1 MAMKRSQY
9 QRFRRTG
16 GSLASQSSY
25 ANTLVRKQQ
34 AAEDDYYDNAYS
46 LGAISA
52 EEYIKKL
59 TERTARIYLT
69 PLQKQNLTQKIDEV
83 NRSYQDSLIETAY
96 KTGATYNGEVVDT
109 KYLLDREQK
118 KLDTMLPGSEAYNK
132 QEAKVQSYKVK
143 YDSEVDKQNKDERKQ
158 YRLDEMEKLS
168 TMREQTSTEMRQKA
182 QVYEKLQAMAQA
194 DGETQEAQQYEIQ
207 KNGFNQS
214 ADKAE
219 INERIQDVVVKNST
233 PIDPLSTS
241 AAAGGSATLRSSGG
255 VGSQAGT
262 LPAGGQEQQASTPE
276 TSPLDNPEMVEYAGI
291 LMDKR
296 VYDELLGKSEVKSYL
311 NRINKYAQYITGDE
325 GKNNGLDVQI
335 ANQTDL
341 VNAYKTELA
350 NAKGD
355 NKDTLTKGYNDAVE
369 RLNNLTAKKDE
380 YMAKIDEEQG
390 GFSEFIS
397 KKAATIMKDQDT
409 EFDRDLDKEAKSI
422 QAKFSTGKMDEKT
435 YLSEVY
441 NLYTVATKHNA
452 SRQSQYEAVNDAVGM
467 TNAEK
472 KATEFGDK
480 LNFLV
485 NDVKPK
491 IDAGILRV
499 VQSDKDDN
507 ETLNLSNMK
516 QGVKKGEFVLVDPTA
531 GAEDQ
536 NKAIKEFDNAH
547 IQLAGRW
554 FPVKPNLDKA
564 PADFKQDKSREEW
577 AKKNN
582 DFYYTQIKDGKEE
595 KVAIKS
601 VDYGEGTTRYVPEN
615 DIKKFV
621 DRGYFVQKGNQ
632 LVRNYDKNVN
642 VPLEAAK
649 NIIKEIPNVPKNFI
663 DMAKNLLSG
672 KKAEPQVQPQQSNM
686 TSFLDQAKR
695 SIVKPVQASEGNVAN
710 NWVDQITDA
719 ALSAVPEASKE
730 GAKQNIPYIIN
741 ALDEQG
747 ILTPNNLAYAL
758 ATVQHETAG
767 TFKPI
772 EEYGGRQQAITR
784 GYGGGANYFGRGYI
798 QLTHDYNY
806 KDIGKKIGLG
816 DELYKNPELALKPE
830 IASKI
835 LASFMKDRGVTK
847 YSDSGDFYNARR
859 PVNGLDK
866 ADKIAGIAK
875 SYASVIPKDLNSIKS
890 MAVASPTPTPK
901 ATSGSMQSTPA
912 KQGFLEK
919 VMNFLV
925 PQVKAST
932 SMVSAP
938 AMSYAKKEEP
948 QPIATTTTGQTRYSD
963 NSVKGTPQNQSMS
976 QPQMSMEVKQSTP
989 QMSVA
994 KPASTYKPITTTV
1007 SNAVKKVTE
1016 VAKPVVQQAKSTASS
1031 FIDKAKQAVG
1041 NTVNKIKSWFKW

>member
-1 MAMKRSQY
+1 MAMKRSEY

-16 GSLASQSSY
+16 ASIASQSSY

-59 TERTARIYLT
+59 TERSTRIYLT
-69 PLQKQNLTQKIDEV
+69 PLQKQNLSQKIDEV
-83 NRSYQDSLIETAY
+83 NNSYQDSLIETAY
-96 KTGATYNGEVVDT
+96 KTGATYNGDAVDT

-118 KLDTMLPGSEAYNK
+118 KLDTMLPGSEAFNK

-143 YDSEVDKQNKDERKQ
+143 YDSEVDRTNKDTRKQ
-158 YRLDEMEKLS
+158 YRLDEMERLS
-168 TMREQTSTEMRQKA
+168 TMREQSSTEMRDKA
-182 QVYEKLQAMAQA
+182 LVYEKLQAMAQA

-233 PIDPLSTS
+233 PVDPLSTS
-241 AAAGGSATLRSSGG
+241 APAGGSATLSSPG
-255 VGSQAGT
+255 QTGT
-262 LPAGGQEQQASTPE
+262 LPSSGQEQAPAPE
-276 TSPLDNPEMVEYAGI
+276 VSAMDNPEMVEYAGI

-296 VYDELLGKSEVKSYL
+296 VYDELLGKSDVKSYL
-311 NRINKYAQYITGDE
+311 NRINKYAQYITGDP

-335 ANQTDL
+335 ASQTEL
-341 VNAYKTELA
+341 VNAYSSELA

-390 GFSEFIS
+390 GFSEFVS

-441 NLYTVATKHNA
+441 NLYTVATKHNGN
-452 SRQSQYEAVNDAVGM
+452 RQSQYEAVNDAVGM

-480 LNFLV
+480 LNVLV

-516 QGVKKGEFVLVDPTA
+516 QGVKKGEFVLVDPTV

-536 NKAIKEFDNAH
+536 AKAVKEFDNAH
-547 IQLAGRW
+547 IQLSGRW
-554 FPVKPNLDKA
+554 FPVKANLEKA
-564 PADFKQDKSREEW
+564 PADFKQDASREEW

-621 DRGYFVQKGNQ
+621 DRGYFTQKGSQ

-649 NIIKEIPNVPKNFI
+649 NMIKEIPNVPKNFI

-672 KKAEPQVQPQQSNM
+672 KKAEPEVQPQQTGMN
-686 TSFLDQAKR
+686 SFLDQAKR

-816 DELYKNPELALKPE
+816 DELYNNPSLALQPE

-875 SYASVIPKDLNSIKS
+875 GYAQAIPTDFNSLKS

-901 ATSGSMQSTPA
+901 ASSGSMQSTPA
-912 KQGFLEK
+912 KQGFLDK
-919 VMNFLV
+919 VMRLLV
-925 PQVKAST
+925 PQVKASEGFAST
-932 SMVSAP
+932 P

-948 QPIATTTTGQTRYSD
+948 TAIATTTTGQTRYSD

-976 QPQMSMEVKQSTP
+976 QPQMSMQVKQSVP

-994 KPASTYKPITTTV
+994 APASTYKPI
-1007 SNAVKKVTE
+1007 SSYIPAAVKKVTE
-1016 VAKPVVQQAKSTASS
+1016 AAKPVVQQAKSTASS
-1031 FIDKAKQAVG
+1031 FIDKAKQAVN
-1041 NTVNKIKSWFKW
+1041 NTVNKVKSWFKW